1 MKSVLAHGW
10 RVAMPLLAV
19 PLFVA
24 TVYAAGNSGS
34 TGRPLTTQ
42 PDSPAGVTRD
52 AASMDD
58 HTDSALNKKYERRQ
72 SPGPRTST
80 TRGES
85 LDPHGGR
92 GAGGSSDTSD
102 SATE

>member
-10 RVAMPLLAV
+10 RLAMPLLAV

-34 TGRPLTTQ
+34 AGKPLTTH
-42 PDSPAGVTRD
+42 PEGAGELSRD

-58 HTDSALNKKYERRQ
+58 HTDSALNKKYDRRQ
-72 SPGPRTST
+72 TPGPRTST

-85 LDPHGGR
+85 MDPHGGR
-92 GAGGSSDTSD
+92 GAGGTSNTSD